1 MWRTTIKFSLGIV
14 VTNRAAA
21 SQMRSPL
28 PGRLD
33 IGISAFHAVHVSA
46 TLYFQELTPLF
57 LPKKCMCMSFCITFV
72 FLSYLCKIYNSFKSL
87 IISFNKGVPHALNFL
102 NYILNF

>member
-14 VTNRAAA
+14 VTNRADA

-33 IGISAFHAVHVSA
+33 TGISAFHVVHVSA
-46 TLYFQELTPLF
+46 TLNSQELTPLF
-57 LPKKCMCMSFCITFV
+57 LPKKMHLYVLLYHICFS
-72 FLSYLCKIYNSFKSL
+72 
-87 IISFNKGVPHALNFL
+87 
-102 NYILNF
+102 ILPM